1 MKLPIHRTLAA
12 RLTGLFALLLMLFTL
27 LLGLIFNAMM
37 ERKMVAHYS
46 RTMQRDAYAI

>member
-37 ERKMVAHYS
+37 ERKMVAT
-46 RTMQRDAYAI
+46 RMPFRRIFRK